1 MARQPD
7 PTALLDH
14 LQDFI
19 AEIHWRMD
27 ICLAMFGGKSGDS
40 VAELNKR
47 TGRVF
52 GCFQTVLLDS
62 ILLEIAK
69 LFDPKEMGRPE
80 NRKYPVSLYR
90 ALADLSL
97 PRARLQELKRDVK
110 KLNKLCMP
118 IIRRRHGKIAHNDQ
132 TVAAGAV
139 RLPAITVR
147 HMLEAIGGVSGF
159 FDKMS
164 MAHDGIQRVP
174 APDTYQERSQ
184 AETLIRFVR
193 EGNAAMDSD
202 RARRF
207 GPAAG
212 NV

>member
-97 PRARLQELKRDVK
+97 PRARLQELKRDLK
-110 KLNKLCMP
+110 KLN
-118 IIRRRHGKIAHNDQ
+118 
-132 TVAAGAV
+132 
-139 RLPAITVR
+139 
-147 HMLEAIGGVSGF
+147 
-159 FDKMS
+159 
-164 MAHDGIQRVP
+164 
-174 APDTYQERSQ
+174 
-184 AETLIRFVR
+184 
-193 EGNAAMDSD
+193 
-202 RARRF
+202 
-207 GPAAG
+207 
-212 NV
+212 